1 MDFPRH
7 VRFTP
12 ITTELRTSPEVRFVP
27 ISLRKSAPTT
37 ARVAN
42 EGF

>member
-27 ISLRKSAPTT
+27 NPE
-37 ARVAN
+37 VACLYSITQAALAS
-42 EGF
+42 